1 MNKNTIL
8 EQKQALEELLGSGKF
23 AEGYGLCQE
32 LLVEIEK
39 LPADEMDRDVCK
51 EIGQMYAVLVIE
63 LGKKEEQPR
72 AMTVLEGNGL
82 DPYSVFIQSRLYW
95 LVEDNFQTLALL
107 EDYFKITSSEA
118 DFVID
123 GASPFWQASN
133 TLKQKILN
141 ILGRVYKF
149 YGLPMLGAKCG
160 LMASELGE
168 DLPARRM
175 EYSNYLFDLH
185 YLFMEPEDYFQA
197 HSRFD
202 SLFADV
208 KQLSHD
214 VAVHQVH
221 RKIRIGYIS
230 SDFRHHVCLLFCW
243 AMLTQYN
250 RDEFEVYVFHNGQ
263 VEDDYS
269 KYIKNHVNCWCN
281 VSSYSPQVAANV
293 IKSMEIDILFELAG
307 HSCGNALSILAYK
320 PAPIQI
326 CGIGYFATTGLK
338 AVDYFLTDKYLVNEN
353 TQKYFTEK
361 LLVLPYSH
369 FCYTPLND
377 MPVATKGAPCVER
390 GYITF
395 GSFNNLTKV
404 NDQVLAAW
412 VEILRRV
419 PNSRLLLKGNLLSNP
434 EGRELMRQKLLALG
448 LSEERFELQAFT
460 LPYLSEY
467 YNVDIALD
475 TFPYPGGGTTCDALY
490 MGVPV
495 VTLGDGSHGGNFGIS
510 LLKNIGLEECC
521 TYSVAEYID
530 RAVLLAGEFQL
541 LDALHKGIRYMM
553 DKSTVI
559 DGRLY
564 MKDLEQAYREI
575 FAKYLAKN

>member
-1 MNKNTIL
+1 MNKKAIL
-8 EQKQALEELLGSGKF
+8 KQKQALENLLVAGRF
-23 AEGYGLCQE
+23 AEGYGLCKE
-32 LLVEIEK
+32 LLEEIKVSSANAVDKE
-39 LPADEMDRDVCK
+39 LRR
-51 EIGQMYAVLVIE
+51 EIGRMYAVLVIE
-63 LGKKEEQPR
+63 LKKKDEQPK
-72 AMTVLEGNGL
+72 AMAVLESNGL

-95 LVEDNFQTLALL
+95 LVEDNFSTLTLL
-107 EDYFKITSSEA
+107 EDYFQITSSET
-118 DFVID
+118 DFIID
-123 GASPFWQASN
+123 ESSPYWQTSI

-141 ILGRVYKF
+141 ILGRAYKF

-168 DLPARRM
+168 DLPSKRM

-197 HSRFD
+197 HRKFND
-202 SLFADV
+202 LFADI
-208 KQLSHD
+208 KQLGHD
-214 VAVHQVH
+214 RAVHKAH
-221 RKIRIGYIS
+221 KKIRIGYIS
-230 SDFRHHVCLLFCW
+230 SDFRQHVCLLFCW
-243 AMLTQYN
+243 AMVTQYN
-250 RDEFEVYVFHNGQ
+250 RDEFEVYVFHNSG

-269 KYIKNHVNCWCN
+269 KYIKEHINCWCN
-281 VSSYSPQVAANV
+281 VSTYPSQVAANV

-338 AVDYFLTDKYLVNEN
+338 AVDYFLTDKYLANEN

-361 LLVLPYSH
+361 LLVLPHSH

-377 MPVATKGAPCVER
+377 MPVETQGAPCMEK

-404 NDQVLAAW
+404 NDEVLIAW

-419 PNSRLLLKGNLLSNP
+419 PNSRLFLKGNLLSNP
-434 EGRELMRQKLLALG
+434 EGKELMRQKLLALG
-448 LSEERFELQAFT
+448 MPEERFELQAFT

-467 YNVDIALD
+467 NSMDIALD

-521 TYSVAEYID
+521 TYSVEEYID
-530 RAVLLAGEFQL
+530 RAVLLAGDFQL
-541 LDALHKGIRYMM
+541 LDALHKGIRHMM
-553 DKSTVI
+553 DKSPII
-559 DGRLY
+559 DGKLY

-575 FAKYLAKN
+575 FARYLAGK

>member
-32 LLVEIEK
+32 LLEE
-39 LPADEMDRDVCK
+39 LENLSADAVDRVVRK
-51 EIGQMYAVLVIE
+51 EVGQMYAVLVIE
-63 LGKKEEQPR
+63 LKKKDEQPKVM
-72 AMTVLEGNGL
+72 ALLERNGL
-82 DPYSVFIQSRLYW
+82 DAYSVFIQSRLYW
-95 LVEDNFQTLALL
+95 LVEDNFRTLALL

-118 DFVID
+118 DFFIAED
-123 GASPFWQASN
+123 SPFWQASI

-149 YGLPMLGAKCG
+149 YGLPILGAKCG

-168 DLPARRM
+168 DLPSQRM

-185 YLFMEPEDYFQA
+185 YLFMPPEDYFQA
-197 HSRFD
+197 HIGFD

-208 KQLSHD
+208 KQLRHN
-214 VAVHQVH
+214 VAVHKAH
-221 RKIRIGYIS
+221 KKIRIGYIS
-230 SDFRHHVCLLFCW
+230 SDFRQHVCLLFCW

-269 KYIKNHVNCWCN
+269 KYIKNHVDCWCN
-281 VSSYSPQVAANV
+281 VSAYPSQVAANV
-293 IKSMEIDILFELAG
+293 IKSMEIDILFDLAG

-361 LLVLPYSH
+361 LLVLPHSH

-377 MPVATKGAPCVER
+377 MPVATKGAPCVEK

-404 NDQVLAAW
+404 NDEVLAAW

-434 EGRELMRQKLLALG
+434 EGRELMRQKLLAFG
-448 LSEERFELQAFT
+448 LPEERFELQAFT

-510 LLKNIGLEECC
+510 LMKNIGLEECC
-521 TYSVAEYID
+521 TYSVEEYID
-530 RAVLLAGEFQL
+530 RAVLLAGDFQL
-541 LDALHKGIRYMM
+541 LDALHKGIRHMM
-553 DKSTVI
+553 DKSPVI